1 MGKTLAWEKI
11 LSKAQEIIKNNPPL
25 GPRATISERTIRSQK
40 ILETWKQECCHIDPN
55 LVAEI
60 PDPHANPN
68 AKSLQ
73 FALHDK
79 QKRIVYELK
88 LNTANPKTFL
98 DKLVRKLITY
108 NTLQEASTDCREL
121 MECIA
126 GEDYHKISKVH
137 VFAYQTVIKVYRE
150 DLIKHYLSMIRKK
163 FRVRIY
169 FHLLS

>member
-1 MGKTLAWEKI
+1 MGKKLKFNKEVLVI
-11 LSKAQEIIKNNPPL
+11 AQKTIKNNPPL

-40 ILETWKQECCHIDPN
+40 ILGTWKQECCHIDPN

-60 PDPHANPN
+60 PDPN
-68 AKSLQ
+68 ARLFQ

-79 QKRIVYELK
+79 KNGIVYELK
-88 LNTANPKTFL
+88 LNTTNPKVFL

-108 NTLQEASTDCREL
+108 NTFQEASKDCRGL

-137 VFAYQTVIKVYRE
+137 IFAYQTVIKVYKE

-163 FRVRIY
+163 FRVRIC
-169 FHLLS
+169 FHRLT

>member
-1 MGKTLAWEKI
+1 MEKELRFNAEVLAIAQKT
-11 LSKAQEIIKNNPPL
+11 IKNNPPL

-40 ILETWKQECCHIDPN
+40 ILETWKQECCHVDPN

-60 PDPHANPN
+60 PDPN

-79 QKRIVYELK
+79 QNGIVYELK

-108 NTLQEASTDCREL
+108 NTLQEANTDCRGLTER
-121 MECIA
+121 IA
-126 GEDYHKISKVH
+126 GEDYHKIKNVY
-137 VFAYQTVIKVYRE
+137 VFAYQTVIKVYKE
-150 DLIKHYLSMIRKK
+150 DLIKHYLRMIKIK
-163 FRVRIY
+163 FGVEIY
-169 FHLLS
+169 FRQLP

>member
-1 MGKTLAWEKI
+1 MEKELRFNAEVLAI
-11 LSKAQEIIKNNPPL
+11 AQEIIKNNPPL
-25 GPRATISERTIRSQK
+25 GPRATISERTIRSQT
-40 ILETWKQECCHIDPN
+40 ILETWKQECCHVDPN

-79 QKRIVYELK
+79 QNGIVYELK

-108 NTLQEASTDCREL
+108 NTLQEANTDCREL
-121 MECIA
+121 AERIA
-126 GEDYHKISKVH
+126 GEDYHKIKNVY
-137 VFAYQTVIKVYRE
+137 VFAYQCELPVIFDTKR
-150 DLIKHYLSMIRKK
+150 R
-163 FRVRIY
+163 
-169 FHLLS
+169 